1 MKVWPCLLFSVL
13 FTEFSGKK
21 PNNNKANNQAGK
33 RMLKMGKIE
42 MDNER
47 RVYGKFTLVFE
58 LFLSFLFSNEQ
69 NLWDK
74 GMGN

>member
-1 MKVWPCLLFSVL
+1 
-13 FTEFSGKK
+13 
-21 PNNNKANNQAGK
+21 
-33 RMLKMGKIE
+33 MLKMGKIE